1 MQSFSERSCCTPQP
15 TNCVCVCVCF
25 HQGWV
30 TTRLVPISIVIFLG
44 ASMNRLQRSGYLQ
57 RRKLREQKNGAG
69 LKSE

>member
-1 MQSFSERSCCTPQP
+1 M
-15 TNCVCVCVCF
+15 CF

-30 TTRLVPISIVIFLG
+30 TTRLVPSSIVIFLG
-44 ASMNRLQRSGYLQ
+44 ASMNRVQRSGYLQ